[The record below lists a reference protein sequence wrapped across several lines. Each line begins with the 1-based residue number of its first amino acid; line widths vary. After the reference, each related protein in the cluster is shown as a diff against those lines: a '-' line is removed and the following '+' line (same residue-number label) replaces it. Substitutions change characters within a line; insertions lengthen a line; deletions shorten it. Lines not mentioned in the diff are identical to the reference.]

1 MLFPLALL
9 WPSSVELSPS
19 PAGAFPAPLK
29 LPLSIR
35 PGKKMEDMGI
45 PCVTSSTL
53 VDAGMLSMGMAPS
66 YCMLVVVNKR

>member
-1 MLFPLALL
+1 
-9 WPSSVELSPS
+9 
-19 PAGAFPAPLK
+19 
-29 LPLSIR
+29 
-35 PGKKMEDMGI
+35 MEDMGI